1 MSEWLTTDV
10 SGNSMQCFATGEHG
24 QNGVIIAMHAP
35 GIDESMQELAGW
47 TADAGLQ
54 SITPDLYHRQ
64 PDDGSTGLEKMANL
78 QDDEVL
84 TDLRSARMLLEARG
98 AQQIAVI
105 GFCMGGRIAYL
116 QAASDHS
123 MKCAV
128 VFYGG
133 NIMKPWGDNPT
144 PFSRTSEIGCPI
156 LGLFGGEDTNP
167 SPEDVASI
175 DAELVKHDKVHEFHS
190 YSDAGHAF
198 MNSMRPSYREE
209 SGRDAWSKCVAW
221 LNKHF

>member
-1 MSEWLTTDV
+1 
-10 SGNSMQCFATGEHG
+10 
-24 QNGVIIAMHAP
+24 
-35 GIDESMQELAGW
+35 
-47 TADAGLQ
+47 
-54 SITPDLYHRQ
+54 
-64 PDDGSTGLEKMANL
+64 
-78 QDDEVL
+78 
-84 TDLRSARMLLEARG
+84 MLLEGRG

-198 MNSMRPSYREE
+198 MNSMRPSYRED
-209 SGRDAWSKCVAW
+209 SGRDAWSKCIAW